1 MKLCLLH
8 LRMRV
13 ANRLIMLVV
22 WQIQERHIGDKR
34 QCDAAIEALEAVITQ
49 GLGSAKGGG
58 WKFKVVDGNYLWVAL
73 TGRMMLDTS
82 RGG

>member
-1 MKLCLLH
+1 
-8 LRMRV
+8 MRV

-22 WQIQERHIGDKR
+22 WQIQERYIGDKR

-49 GLGSAKGGG
+49 GLGSVKGGG
-58 WKFKVVDGNYLWVAL
+58 WKFKVVDGNYLCQWVAL
-73 TGRMMLDTS
+73 TERMMLDTS

>member
-49 GLGSAKGGG
+49 GLGSVKGGG